1 MSKLEEL
8 IKIILPFDLKTKLL
22 GDLEDEGILTLGR
35 GEVISKKDMQANPG
49 DYPVYSSSASGDGQ
63 IGSYGK
69 YMFDDERITWSID
82 GGGKLFYRNNIK
94 YSITNVGGWL
104 KVDRPDILITK
115 YLYYCLI
122 NQWMRKSFDYT
133 HKAHPSI
140 IRNEYSVPLP
150 ALAVQLEIVRILDTF
165 TELTA
170 ELTAELIAELTARKK
185 QYEWYRDELLTFGD
199 EVPTVALS
207 SVATVTKLAGF
218 EFTKYVNYSNE
229 GSIIALRGLNVKN
242 GKLDLHD
249 VKYVDL
255 SDFSKLNRSK
265 LYVGDMLFTYVG
277 TIGQVALVDEA
288 DKYYLAPNVALIRAN
303 TSRLIPEFMRYYFQS
318 KQFWKNQVMR
328 LLQSSSMQNIPME
341 KIRKFELP
349 IPSLEEQRRI
359 INLLN
364 RFDTLCNDI
373 TTGLPAEIEARKKQY
388 EYYRDKLLT
397 FPEAKA

>member
-49 DYPVYSSSASGDGQ
+49 IYPVYSSSASGDGQ

-170 ELTAELIAELTARKK
+170 ELTTELTARKK
-185 QYEWYRDELLTFGD
+185 QYEY
-199 EVPTVALS
+199 
-207 SVATVTKLAGF
+207 
-218 EFTKYVNYSNE
+218 YSNTLLD
-229 GSIIALRGLNVKN
+229 IANADNPKFRIGEVC
-242 GKLDLHD
+242 KLEKGMTPIQKA
-249 VKYVDL
+249 VP
-255 SDFSKLNRSK
+255 
-265 LYVGDMLFTYVG
+265 GDYPMVVT
-277 TIGQVALVDEA
+277 
-288 DKYYLAPNVALIRAN
+288 
-303 TSRLIPEFMRYYFQS
+303 TSE
-318 KQFWKNQVMR
+318 
-328 LLQSSSMQNIPME
+328 
-341 KIRKFELP
+341 RKSNNETCC
-349 IPSLEEQRRI
+349 PS
-359 INLLN
+359 
-364 RFDTLCNDI
+364 
-373 TTGLPAEIEARKKQY
+373 G
-388 EYYRDKLLT
+388 
-397 FPEAKA
+397 